1 MLEIILFS
9 IVILL
14 LIAVIVILIVKKPK
28 SSTALDEKFAAEQN
42 VKMDAVSKQLDN
54 VFERIINMERISD
67 EVDNLSKVLT
77 NVGTRGSFGEA
88 QLGRLLEQTIP
99 GMYVRNYKPNPRSTD
114 HVEYA
119 IKIPNGKDKEIT
131 YLPVDSKFPM
141 DKYSALVRA
150 SEGNDPKEVEAARKD
165 LINFIDRSATT
176 IKNKYIRVPQ
186 TTNFAIMFLPSEG
199 LYLEAVK
206 DPGDLQ
212 HKLQER
218 GIMIAGP
225 STILALLNSLSMGF
239 NMIEINENAD
249 EIRKSLGDI
258 KRQFDEFNSNFESIE
273 SGLNKAS
280 DALVNAKR
288 RSDLIIK
295 SLDRIEVED

>member
-9 IVILL
+9 VIILL
-14 LIAVIVILIVKKPK
+14 LIVVIIILLVKKSK
-28 SSTALDEKFAAEQN
+28 SSTGIDEKFAAEQN

-141 DKYSALVRA
+141 DKYSALVIA
-150 SEGNDPKEVEAARKD
+150 SEGNNPKEVEAARKD
-165 LINFIDRSATT
+165 LIDSLNRSATT

-186 TTNFAIMFLPSEG
+186 TTNFAIMFLPSEA

-280 DALVNAKR
+280 DALVNAKH

-295 SLDRIEVED
+295 SLDRIDVED